1 MHKYLEIYYF
11 IDRFDFKE
19 LSEIKKK
26 INIIF
31 REYNRK
37 IEENEILKTKYFCKK
52 KGFNLFLANN
62 IKLATKL
69 GLDGVYLPAFNKNLN
84 YKNVNCYKNFKIIG
98 SAHNSMEIK
107 IKEKQ
112 NCEKIFISP
121 IFKTAKNKKF
131 LDTIKFNLLANQTNK
146 KIVSLGGINS
156 KNLRNVNLTRS
167 CGIASISWIKKNG
180 LNKNLGRF

>member
-31 REYNRK
+31 RDYNRK

-62 IKLATKL
+62 IKLNGFLKSIGIHEFEVPHFYMIEHRDPYA
-69 GLDGVYLPAFNKNLN
+69 
-84 YKNVNCYKNFKIIG
+84 G
-98 SAHNSMEIK
+98 SADPQHKDFRYDSALAQAN
-107 IKEKQ
+107 
-112 NCEKIFISP
+112 P
-121 IFKTAKNKKF
+121 IFAYNIEQEEMQVIR
-131 LDTIKFNLLANQTNK
+131 IK
-146 KIVSLGGINS
+146 
-156 KNLRNVNLTRS
+156 
-167 CGIASISWIKKNG
+167 ASPWCNG
-180 LNKNLGRF
+180 LVCQWKICLE

>member
-31 REYNRK
+31 RDYNRK
-37 IEENEILKTKYFCKK
+37 IDENEILKTKYFCKK
-52 KGFNLFLANN
+52 NGLNLFLANN

-84 YKNVNCYKNFKIIG
+84 YKNLSCHKNFKIIG

-112 NCEKIFISP
+112 NCKKIFISP
-121 IFKTAKNKKF
+121 IFKTAKSKKF

>member
-31 REYNRK
+31 RDYNRK
-37 IEENEILKTKYFCKK
+37 IEENEILKTKFFCKK

-84 YKNVNCYKNFKIIG
+84 YKNVSSFKKFKIIG
-98 SAHNSMEIK
+98 SAHNSIEIK
-107 IKEKQ
+107 IKERQ

-121 IFKTAKNKKF
+121 IFKTEKNKKF
-131 LDTIKFNLLANQTNK
+131 LDTIKFNLLANQTSK

-156 KNLRNVNLTRS
+156 KNIRSINLTRS
-167 CGIASISWIKKNG
+167 SGIASISWIKKNG
-180 LNKNLGRF
+180 LNKI

>member
-31 REYNRK
+31 RDYNRK
-37 IEENEILKTKYFCKK
+37 IKKNEILETKYFCKK
-52 KGFNLFLANN
+52 KGFGLYLANN
-62 IKLATKL
+62 IRLATKL
-69 GLDGVYLPAFNKNLN
+69 NLNGAYIPSFNRNLN
-84 YKNVNCYKNFKIIG
+84 YKNLSCSKDFKIIG
-98 SAHNSMEIK
+98 SAHNSVEIK

-121 IFKTAKNKKF
+121 IFKTEKNKNY
-131 LDTIKFNLLANQTNK
+131 LDTIKFNLLANETKMQ
-146 KIVSLGGINS
+146 IISLGGINS
-156 KNLRNVNLTRS
+156 KNLKRVKLTKS
-167 CGIASISWIKKNG
+167 VGIASISWIKKNG
-180 LNKNLGRF
+180 LNKI

>member
-31 REYNRK
+31 RDYNRK

-62 IKLATKL
+62 IKLAMRL
-69 GLDGVYLPAFNKNLN
+69 GLDGVYIPAFNKNLN
-84 YKNVNCYKNFKIIG
+84 YKNVSCYKNFKIIG
-98 SAHNSMEIK
+98 SAHNSIEIK
-107 IKEKQ
+107 VKERQ

-121 IFKTAKNKKF
+121 IFKTEKNKKF
-131 LDTIKFNLLANQTNK
+131 LDTIKFNLLANSTK
-146 KIVSLGGINS
+146 KQIVSLGGINS
-156 KNLRNVNLTRS
+156 KNFRKIKITKSL
-167 CGIASISWIKKNG
+167 GFASISWIKKNG
-180 LNKNLGRF
+180 LNKI

>member
-31 REYNRK
+31 RDYNRK

-62 IKLATKL
+62 IKLAIKL
-69 GLDGVYLPAFNKNLN
+69 GLNGVYLPAFNKNLN
-84 YKNVNCYKNFKIIG
+84 YKNVSCYKNFKIIG
-98 SAHNSMEIK
+98 SAHNSIEIK
-107 IKEKQ
+107 IKERQ

-121 IFKTAKNKKF
+121 IFKTEKNKKF

-146 KIVSLGGINS
+146 RLLALVELTQKI
-156 KNLRNVNLTRS
+156 
-167 CGIASISWIKKNG
+167 
-180 LNKNLGRF
+180 

>member
-11 IDRFDFKE
+11 IDKFDFKE

-31 REYNRK
+31 RDYNRK
-37 IEENEILKTKYFCKK
+37 IEENEILKIKYFCKK

-62 IKLATKL
+62 IKLAKRL

-84 YKNVNCYKNFKIIG
+84 YKNVSCYRNFKIIG
-98 SAHNSMEIK
+98 SAHNSIEIK
-107 IKEKQ
+107 IKERQ

-121 IFKTAKNKKF
+121 IFKTEKNKKF
-131 LDTIKFNLLANQTNK
+131 LGTIKFNLLAIQTNK
-146 KIVSLGGINS
+146 KIVCLGGINS

-180 LNKNLGRF
+180 LNKI

>member
-11 IDRFDFKE
+11 IDKFDFKE

-31 REYNRK
+31 RDYNRK

-62 IKLATKL
+62 IKLAIKL

-98 SAHNSMEIK
+98 SAHNLWK
-107 IKEKQ
+107 LKLRK
-112 NCEKIFISP
+112 N
-121 IFKTAKNKKF
+121 KTAKKY
-131 LDTIKFNLLANQTNK
+131 LLVQYLKQK
-146 KIVSLGGINS
+146 KI
-156 KNLRNVNLTRS
+156 KNFLIQLNLI
-167 CGIASISWIKKNG
+167 C
-180 LNKNLGRF
+180 